1 MMPYLPSCSLGKAQL
16 EKIKSW
22 LGSQI
27 KNDQGKPLVVEPRH
41 DANALNL
48 LTKKEVVS
56 YAHAHGIA
64 INSRKKK
71 EELIEIIIRS

>member
-1 MMPYLPSCSLGKAQL
+1 MLYLPSCSLGKVPL

-27 KNDQGKPLVVEPRH
+27 KKDQEKPLVVGPRH
-41 DANALNL
+41 AAEALNL
-48 LTKKEVVS
+48 LTKKEVVE

>member
-1 MMPYLPSCSLGKAQL
+1 MQFLLNYILEKVPL

-22 LGSQI
+22 LDSQR
-27 KNDQGKPLVVEPRH
+27 KTQQSKPLVVEPRH
-41 DANALNL
+41 RAEDLIQ
-48 LTKKEVVS
+48 LTKREVVA
-56 YAHAHGIA
+56 YAQAHGIA